1 MAQQIMLAYQQR
13 TPIPTGQ
20 QLWESNTTWTV
31 PADVTAISVVAVGAG
46 GDASNGKDYTNGGVT
61 RSQGGIGGNGGNL
74 AYSNGITVTPGE
86 SLTIVVGPNGSTQGG
101 NNPTG
106 TNGND
111 GGDSGIKRGDT
122 WLIKAQGGT
131 GGQYGTTGA
140 SNTSNGTGDSVGDV
154 IRQGGVGRGYAGRQN
169 SGRCVSGGGGAA
181 GYSGNGGNAGL
192 TVGHSVAATGWALRL
207 TPTNGSGGG
216 GGGGCP
222 YGAGSSPFAGGG
234 GGGVGLMG
242 EGTSG
247 SAGVQGNA
255 SNNGYNTDG
264 ETAKGEGGSGGD
276 DGAKSQGGDNGG
288 YGGKYGGGAGGP
300 ALTSRIIWGRGTQGG
315 VRAIYGSSP
324 ARAFPSTN
332 TGNL

>member
-46 GDASNGKDYTNGGVT
+46 GDASNGKAYTHGGVT
-61 RSQGGIGGNGGNL
+61 RQQGGIGGNGGNL

-131 GGQYGTTGA
+131 GGQYGTTAGD
-140 SNTSNGTGDSVGDV
+140 NTSNGTGDSVGDV
-154 IRQGGVGRGYAGRQN
+154 IRQGGVGRGYAGRQL
-169 SGRCVSGGGGAA
+169 SGRCISGGGGAA
-181 GYSGNGGNAGL
+181 GYSGNGGKAGL
-192 TVGHSVAATGWALRL
+192 NVADHSSGAATNWALRL
-207 TPTNGSGGG
+207 TPTDGQGGG

-222 YGAGSSPFAGGG
+222 YGGFAGGG

-247 SAGVQGNA
+247 AKGVQGNA